1 MQKTIAK
8 ACTINGIG
16 LHSGKEFQAVISP
29 APCNT
34 GIQFKRDDVRHCDYT
49 RITPYNVS
57 STQLATT
64 IDCGGLP
71 ISTIEHFSAA
81 FYGQGIDNAF
91 ISVSGTEV
99 PILDGSAKEVIENIE
114 KAGILTQKEK
124 RKVLKVTRPVS
135 IEYEGK
141 TVEIEPCDNFEI
153 TFELDYPHPVIGRQV
168 FTYVYD
174 ENTFHKEIGIA
185 RTFGFKREVEALW
198 SMGLAKGGSLDNA
211 IVIDDKE
218 GVLNKEGLRF
228 PNEFV
233 RHKILDMFGDLA
245 LIGYR
250 LQGKIKASKSG
261 HHVNNVFAR
270 TLLEA
275 TNSYVIEEETESKVI
290 KEQAASCQKVL
301 GGWANIALEYA
312 TKRYRSNL
320 INWGMVPFT
329 ISKELV
335 SSGGEPPFGL
345 GDYIF
350 VPGIKE
356 AVEKGSEKIKA
367 YVISKDSVKEIELMI
382 SEKPKA
388 GFLIIKDYEPA
399 AVKRSDLMEK
409 TVRMSSACLY
419 AL

>member
-1 MQKTIAK
+1 MQKTVAK
-8 ACTINGIG
+8 AFTINGIG

-198 SMGLAKGGSLDNA
+198 SMGFAKGGSLDNA

-290 KEQAASCQKVL
+290 KEQAASCQPY
-301 GGWANIALEYA
+301 GSFSENIAA
-312 TKRYRSNL
+312 S
-320 INWGMVPFT
+320 
-329 ISKELV
+329 
-335 SSGGEPPFGL
+335 
-345 GDYIF
+345 
-350 VPGIKE
+350 
-356 AVEKGSEKIKA
+356 AV
-367 YVISKDSVKEIELMI
+367 
-382 SEKPKA
+382 
-388 GFLIIKDYEPA
+388 
-399 AVKRSDLMEK
+399 
-409 TVRMSSACLY
+409 
-419 AL
+419 

>member
-8 ACTINGIG
+8 AFTINGVG
-16 LHSGKEFQAVISP
+16 LHSGKDFQAVISP
-29 APCNT
+29 APVNT
-34 GIQFKRDDVRHCDYT
+34 GIQFKRDDVRYCDYT

-81 FYGQGIDNAF
+81 FYGQGIDNAY

-99 PILDGSAKEVIENIE
+99 PILDGSAKEIIENIE
-114 KAGILTQKEK
+114 KVGVKVQDEK
-124 RKVLKVTRPVS
+124 RKVLRVIRPVS

-141 TVEIEPCDNFEI
+141 TVEIEPSDNFQI
-153 TFELDYPHPVIGRQV
+153 TFELDYPHPVIGNQV
-168 FTYVYD
+168 FTYTYD
-174 ENTFHKEIGIA
+174 EKTFHKEIGIA

-198 SMGLAKGGSLDNA
+198 AMGLAKGGSLDNA

-228 PNEFV
+228 QNEFV

-250 LQGKIKASKSG
+250 LKGKIKASKSG

-275 TNSYVIEEETESKVI
+275 TNSYVIEEEQEESSALEKNV
-290 KEQAASCQKVL
+290 SCSSFNNFSE
-301 GGWANIALEYA
+301 NIA
-312 TKRYRSNL
+312 
-320 INWGMVPFT
+320 
-329 ISKELV
+329 V
-335 SSGGEPPFGL
+335 S
-345 GDYIF
+345 
-350 VPGIKE
+350 
-356 AVEKGSEKIKA
+356 AV
-367 YVISKDSVKEIELMI
+367 
-382 SEKPKA
+382 
-388 GFLIIKDYEPA
+388 
-399 AVKRSDLMEK
+399 
-409 TVRMSSACLY
+409 
-419 AL
+419 

>member
-8 ACTINGIG
+8 AFTINGIG

-71 ISTIEHFSAA
+71 ISTIEHFSSA

-228 PNEFV
+228 SNEFV

-290 KEQAASCQKVL
+290 KEQAASCQPY
-301 GGWANIALEYA
+301 GSFSENIA
-312 TKRYRSNL
+312 
-320 INWGMVPFT
+320 
-329 ISKELV
+329 V
-335 SSGGEPPFGL
+335 S
-345 GDYIF
+345 
-350 VPGIKE
+350 
-356 AVEKGSEKIKA
+356 AV
-367 YVISKDSVKEIELMI
+367 
-382 SEKPKA
+382 
-388 GFLIIKDYEPA
+388 
-399 AVKRSDLMEK
+399 
-409 TVRMSSACLY
+409 
-419 AL
+419 